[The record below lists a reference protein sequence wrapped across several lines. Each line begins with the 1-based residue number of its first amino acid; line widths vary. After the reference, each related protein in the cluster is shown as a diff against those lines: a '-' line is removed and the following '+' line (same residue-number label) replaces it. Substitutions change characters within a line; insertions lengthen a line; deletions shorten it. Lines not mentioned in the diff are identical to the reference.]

1 MDEKG
6 NEHVS
11 LVRIPRKWY
20 YVFVFVFP
28 ALIVTQVVFE
38 IFFDWDWKKLLGE
51 TALERMA
58 VLMTLIVGWFFIV
71 SHISEVIML
80 GLAKLYKEKIYA
92 NAENKVYEKLE
103 REGKKGKTLEEVLEA
118 HNAEKNG
125 KGNQHSGSKAA

>member
-1 MDEKG
+1 
-6 NEHVS
+6 
-11 LVRIPRKWY
+11 
-20 YVFVFVFP
+20 
-28 ALIVTQVVFE
+28 
-38 IFFDWDWKKLLGE
+38 
-51 TALERMA
+51 
-58 VLMTLIVGWFFIV
+58 
-71 SHISEVIML
+71 ML

>member
-1 MDEKG
+1 M
-6 NEHVS
+6 
-11 LVRIPRKWY
+11 
-20 YVFVFVFP
+20 FVFVFS

-103 REGKKGKTLEEVLEA
+103 REEKKGKTLKDVLGA
-118 HNAEKNG
+118 RNAEKNG
-125 KGNQHSGSKAA
+125 KGNQHSGSKDA